1 MRVVLDNLLEETG
14 SVAILATHS
23 VYFVREVFSDQ
34 VHVLRSLPDRTI
46 VVETPTLQTF
56 GADVGAISVF
66 VFGEDEPSLLAKE
79 VEKLIANST
88 VNWEDVFTR
97 YKDELSLELLASIRA
112 RISNRESDPSDT

>member
-1 MRVVLDNLLEETG
+1 MSG
-14 SVAILATHS
+14 S
-23 VYFVREVFSDQ
+23 E
-34 VHVLRSLPDRTI
+34 
-46 VVETPTLQTF
+46 VETARSSGQPLI